1 MKAAARV
8 LAVALVLTAAIAV
21 PLARRSRAQ
30 ESAPPSAPATRPV
43 AGPLSAAIKQID
55 GTPCVGANELARLL
69 DGAKY
74 WRADVRKLV
83 IRANGHRITF
93 TADNPIVLLDD
104 RTLRLSAPVR
114 SLGGELQVPIE
125 FIPLLPR
132 DSSET
137 SQGRLVVDANGSRV
151 RLVPPGG
158 YVGSPRIAV
167 GPGETRIT
175 MSGEGAA
182 TAAVTGR
189 DRAHL
194 RVRLP
199 GVFAGELPDS
209 LDPAALVTSV
219 RRVGTSDAVTFEF
232 AVSPEAI
239 GWRLEA
245 QPGRATLVLARSG
258 AALQPF
264 APESPAGPRPM
275 RVVVLDP
282 AHGGNDAGVQAE
294 GAVEKSLALD
304 LARRVAAELEKRG
317 VRAVLTRSDDRAL
330 TTAARAEIANRARA
344 DVFVSLHFDGFQS
357 PRARGAIVYCPAA
370 SFAETPGDAASG
382 LTPWRD
388 VATRHAPQARA
399 LAEALATSL
408 ENAAQGPARVRER
421 LTQPLLGV
429 NAPGVTLECATLTN
443 AADRARVT
451 TEAGQQAL
459 AVAITDGL
467 LAWQRHE

>member
-1 MKAAARV
+1 MKRFARAIAAA
-8 LAVALVLTAAIAV
+8 LALAAVAAV

-30 ESAPPSAPATRPV
+30 EPPPSSAARPV
-43 AGPLSAAIKQID
+43 SGPLSAAIKQID

-125 FIPLLPR
+125 FIPQLPR

-137 SQGRLVVDANGSRV
+137 SKGRLVVDANGSRL

-158 YVGSPRIAV
+158 YVGSPRITVDAA
-167 GPGETRIT
+167 ETRIVLN
-175 MSGEGAA
+175 GEGAA
-182 TAAVTGR
+182 TAVVTGR

-209 LDPAALVTSV
+209 LDPAALVTGL
-219 RRVGTSDAVTFEF
+219 RRVGANDAVTFEF
-232 AVSPEAI
+232 AVSPEAA
-239 GWRLEA
+239 GWRLDT

-264 APESPAGPRPM
+264 APESPAGPRAM

-282 AHGGNDAGVQAE
+282 AHGGDDAGVQAD
-294 GAVEKSLALD
+294 GAVEKTLALD
-304 LARRVAAELEKRG
+304 LAKRVAAELERRG
-317 VRAVLTRSDDRAL
+317 VRAVLTRADDRAL
-330 TTAARAEIANRARA
+330 TAAARAEIANRARA
-344 DVFVSLHFDGFQS
+344 DVVVSLHFDGFQS
-357 PRARGAIVYCPAA
+357 PRSHGAIVYCPSA
-370 SFAETPGDAASG
+370 SFAETPGAAASG

-399 LAEALATSL
+399 LAEALATSF
-408 ENAAQGPARVRER
+408 ESAAQGPARVRER
-421 LTQPLLGV
+421 LTQSLLGV

-443 AADRARVT
+443 PSDRVRVSSD
-451 TEAGQQAL
+451 AGMQAL
-459 AVAITDGL
+459 ATAITDGL

>member
-1 MKAAARV
+1 MKAVARV
-8 LAVALVLTAAIAV
+8 LAVALALTAAIAV
-21 PLARRSRAQ
+21 PLAQRSRAQ
-30 ESAPPSAPATRPV
+30 ESAPPSVARPV

-104 RTLRLSAPVR
+104 RTLRLSSPVR

-125 FIPLLPR
+125 FIPMLPR
-132 DSSET
+132 DSSES
-137 SQGRLVVDANGSRV
+137 SQGRLVVDANGSRL

-158 YVGSPRIAV
+158 YVGSPRITV
-167 GPGETRIT
+167 EPGETRIV

-209 LDPAALVTSV
+209 LDPAALVSSV

-239 GWRLEA
+239 GWRLDT

-282 AHGGNDAGVQAE
+282 AHGGDDAGVQAD
-294 GAVEKSLALD
+294 GAVEKTLALD
-304 LARRVAAELEKRG
+304 LAKRVATELERRG
-317 VRAVLTRSDDRAL
+317 VRAVLTRADDRVL

-344 DVFVSLHFDGFQS
+344 DVVVSLHFDGFQS

-451 TEAGQQAL
+451 TGAGLQAL